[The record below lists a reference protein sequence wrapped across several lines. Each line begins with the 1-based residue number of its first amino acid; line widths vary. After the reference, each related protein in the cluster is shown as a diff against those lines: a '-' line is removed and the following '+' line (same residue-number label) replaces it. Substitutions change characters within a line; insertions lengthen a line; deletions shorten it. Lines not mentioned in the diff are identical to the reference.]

1 MAYQARRQKKLQ
13 EDFQLVDEQG
23 EIVRTI
29 HVSLDADTTAR
40 NINRKYAA
48 LTKSLYETNEL
59 KRKARNSEQ
68 LEECFEKLGRAVVNI
83 LEAVFGQDD
92 AEFILQFYDNRYI
105 EMTQEVMPFIGEV
118 VLPRLLE
125 LKKENQKKLTSKYN
139 RKQKRFLGLR

>member
-13 EDFQLVDEQG
+13 EEFQLVDERG
-23 EIVRTI
+23 RVVKTI
-29 HVSLDADTTAR
+29 YVSLDADTTVV

-59 KRKARNSEQ
+59 RRNIDSEQ
-68 LEECFEKLGRAVVNI
+68 LEKCLEKLGRAVVNI
-83 LEAVFGQDD
+83 LDAVFGEED
-92 AEFILQFYDNRYI
+92 AECILQFYDNRYI
-105 EMTQEVMPFIGEV
+105 EMTQEVMPFVSEV

-125 LKKENQKKLTSKYN
+125 LKKENQKTITSKYN